1 MSVRLATPADLDTI
15 RSMLRTHA
23 KTESGVGAV
32 ASADDGLEQALIGA
46 TPTVFVTVVSLPNA
60 PETIAGLAMWYPTFS
75 SWSLAGGI
83 WLEDLFVD
91 DSYRNAG
98 LGLELMN
105 DLRTRTAGRIE
116 WDVSAGNEGA
126 ERFYRKLGAVAQSGW
141 TAYRWLPAS

>member
-1 MSVRLATPADLDTI
+1 MSVRLATPDDLGTI
-15 RSMLRTHA
+15 RAMLRTHA
-23 KTESGVGAV
+23 KTESGVTTV
-32 ASADDGLEQALIGA
+32 VDSTDGLEQALAGA
-46 TPTVFVTVVSLPNA
+46 TPTVSVTLVSMPQS

-75 SWSLAGGI
+75 SWALSGGI

-91 DSYRNAG
+91 DRYRNAG

-141 TAYRWLPAS
+141 TTYRWLPAS